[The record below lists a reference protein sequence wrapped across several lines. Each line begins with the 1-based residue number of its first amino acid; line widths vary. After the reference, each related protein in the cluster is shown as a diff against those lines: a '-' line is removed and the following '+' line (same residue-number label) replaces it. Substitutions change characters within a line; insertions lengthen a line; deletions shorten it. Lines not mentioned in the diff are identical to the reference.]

1 MMGADI
7 HPDARNLIEILG
19 LSPHPEGGFYRETF
33 RSTLS
38 LRGLPWLEAGGER
51 SASTAIYFLL
61 PAGSFSAFHHV
72 MADEVWHHYDGDPIE
87 LHTLRHEEGHHSVRL
102 GRDLRAGERPQHVVP
117 AGVYQA
123 AAPVGDRYA
132 LCGCTVAP
140 GFDFA
145 DFAMPSRSA
154 LLAEFGASRALIER
168 FTRRGTDTT

>member
-1 MMGADI
+1 MLGADI
-7 HPDARNLIEILG
+7 HPDARKLIDILG
-19 LSPHPEGGFYRETF
+19 LTLHPEGGFYRETF
-33 RSTLS
+33 RSPLR
-38 LRGLPWLEAGGER
+38 LRGLPWLDAGAER

-61 PAGSFSAFHHV
+61 PAGSFSAFHRV

-87 LHTLRHEEGHHSVRL
+87 LHTLGGDDGHRAFRL
-102 GRDLRAGERPQHVVP
+102 GRDLGAGERPQQVVP

-145 DFAMPSRSA
+145 DFVMPARSA
-154 LLAEFGASRALIER
+154 LLLELAEHRALIER
-168 FTRRGTDTT
+168 FTRP